1 MNFKKLALAAAV
13 AVAPMSAL
21 ALEPM
26 QDDALSSVTGQ
37 DGISIGITTNITT
50 DLFIEDTDG
59 HAGIGTAGSNA
70 GFIAIQGVNVS
81 GDINLDIDTASAAGT
96 DGTGGVLVIGVE
108 LPNLTLA
115 NLSLGVSGSSASA
128 GDRVSADGL
137 TRVADAQAGTI
148 TEVLALGSINLDGLE
163 MDIQLGPDA
172 ANFLSLSGTVDD
184 IAISEF
190 TLNDS
195 STTGGGSI
203 FASSVN
209 ISELVLDGTT
219 VAVDSAGMQIT
230 LGSSVSTD
238 VTLMGLGM
246 GNAPTDWSDP
256 STGSAPIGNVYLTG
270 LNLGGTTVSITGH

>member
-26 QDDALSSVTGQ
+26 QDEALSGVTGQ

-59 HAGIGTAGSNA
+59 HADIGTAGANA
-70 GFIAIQGVNVS
+70 GFMAIQGVNVN
-81 GDINLDIDTASAAGT
+81 GQINLDIDSASAAGT

-115 NLSLGVSGSSASA
+115 NLSLGVTGSSAA
-128 GDRVSADGL
+128 DGDRVSADGL
-137 TRVADAQAGTI
+137 TRVGDAQAGTV
-148 TEVLALGSINLDGLE
+148 TEVLAMGTIDLNGLE

-172 ANFLSLSGTVDD
+172 ANFLALSGTIDD
-184 IAISEF
+184 IAITDF
-190 TLNDS
+190 TLNDANN
-195 STTGGGSI
+195 GGSL

-209 ISELVLDGTT
+209 VSALTLDGTT
-219 VAVDSAGMQIT
+219 VAIDGAGMQVT
-230 LGSSVSTD
+230 LGAGVSTD
-238 VTLMGLGM
+238 VSLMGLGM
-246 GNAPTDWSDP
+246 GD
-256 STGSAPIGNVYLTG
+256 STTSAPIGNVYLTG

>member
-59 HAGIGTAGSNA
+59 HADIGTAGANA

-81 GDINLDIDTASAAGT
+81 GDINLEIDSASAAGT

-115 NLSLGVSGSSASA
+115 NLSLGVTGSSATP

-137 TRVADAQAGTI
+137 TRVAAAETGV
-148 TEVLALGSINLDGLE
+148 TEVLALGSIDLNGLE

-172 ANFLSLSGTVDD
+172 ANFLQLAGTVDD
-184 IAISEF
+184 IAITDF
-190 TLNDS
+190 TLND
-195 STTGGGSI
+195 TAGGGSI
-203 FASSVN
+203 YADSVN

-219 VAVDSAGMQIT
+219 VTVDGAGMQIT
-230 LGSSVSTD
+230 LGPSVSTD

-246 GNAPTDWSDP
+246 GDASDLGGTPP
-256 STGSAPIGNVYLTG
+256 SSSPIGNVYLTG
-270 LNLGGTTVSITGH
+270 LDLGGTTVSITGH

>member
-26 QDDALSSVTGQ
+26 QDEALSGVTGQ

-59 HAGIGTAGSNA
+59 HADIGTAGANA

-81 GDINLDIDTASAAGT
+81 GDINLEIDSASALGN
-96 DGTGGVLVIGVE
+96 DGTGGVLLIGVE
-108 LPNLTLA
+108 LPNLSLS
-115 NLSLGVSGSSASA
+115 NLSLGVTGSSAAA

-137 TRVADAQAGTI
+137 TRVADAQAGTV
-148 TEVLALGSINLDGLE
+148 TEVLALGSIDLNGLE

-172 ANFLSLSGTVDD
+172 ANFLQLAGTVDD
-184 IAISEF
+184 IAITDF
-190 TLNDS
+190 TLND
-195 STTGGGSI
+195 TAGGGSI
-203 FASSVN
+203 YADSVN
-209 ISELVLDGTT
+209 ISQLVLDGTT
-219 VAVDSAGMQIT
+219 VSVDGAGMQIT
-230 LGSSVSTD
+230 LGAGVSTD

-246 GNAPTDWSDP
+246 GDASDLGGTPP
-256 STGSAPIGNVYLTG
+256 SSSPIGNVYLTG
-270 LNLGGTTVSITGH
+270 LDLGGTTVSITGH